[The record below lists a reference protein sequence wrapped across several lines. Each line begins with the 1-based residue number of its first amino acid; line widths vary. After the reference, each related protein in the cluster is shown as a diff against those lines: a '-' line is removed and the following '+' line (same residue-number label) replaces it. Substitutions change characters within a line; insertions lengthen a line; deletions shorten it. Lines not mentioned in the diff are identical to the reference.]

1 MTLRTLKKS
10 CNKNCVCCCL
20 SAVHG
25 SSVVLLQGL
34 RQSSPCAE
42 RRGVPGPYQLQA
54 CSTIQ
59 RWHQKGKLQYR
70 FGTERLQLA
79 VSDVLHETSSSL
91 ISFYHACR
99 ILARSL
105 DPLIFEYWFLPM
117 LLDHGLWGL
126 LQHEWHDVTWTH
138 VQSTA
143 WWTQFIHLGGFW
155 CIAVEAT
162 HQGPNG
168 SFP

>member
-1 MTLRTLKKS
+1 MS
-10 CNKNCVCCCL
+10 CNNKCLCCCL
-20 SAVHG
+20 SAAHG
-25 SSVVLLQGL
+25 SFVVLLQGL

-59 RWHQKGKLQYR
+59 RWHQKGKLQCR

-79 VSDVLHETSSSL
+79 VSDVLHGSSSSL

-105 DPLIFEYWFLPM
+105 DPLIFEYWFIPM
-117 LLDHGLWGL
+117 LLDHGLWDL
-126 LQHEWHDVTWTH
+126 LQHEWHDVTWGDPCAKY
-138 VQSTA
+138 SLMNK
-143 WWTQFIHLGGFW
+143 FIHLGGVW